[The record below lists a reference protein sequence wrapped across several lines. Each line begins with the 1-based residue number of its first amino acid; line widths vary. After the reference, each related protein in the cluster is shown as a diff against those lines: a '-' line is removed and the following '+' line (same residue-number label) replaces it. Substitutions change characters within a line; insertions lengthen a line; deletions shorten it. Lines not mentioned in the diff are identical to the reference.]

1 MTWQQTLLTLD
12 APGVVEFG
20 LHQMQLKSA
29 TPKWRRHAGGAQTR
43 FQSLRSALFS
53 PDKGARVACLGRST
67 YAKRVYAAGLNAIVP
82 FVGTWLRGSELAFL
96 VRAAA
101 AEPEVTLVPAA
112 ELSALQGNDHQALLN
127 ALSEKFGRGAHQHGV
142 RLLASGEV
150 RLP

>member
-1 MTWQQTLLTLD
+1 MTWGQILSTLD
-12 APGVVEFG
+12 TTGVVEFG
-20 LHQMQLKSA
+20 VHQMQLKSA
-29 TPKWRRHAGGAQTR
+29 TPKWRRHTGGAQTR

-67 YAKRVYAAGLNAIVP
+67 YAKKVYAAGLNSIVP

-96 VRAAA
+96 IRAAA

-112 ELSALQGNDHQALLN
+112 ELSSLHGTDHQALLN
-127 ALSEKFGRGAHQHGV
+127 ALSEQFGRGAQQHGV

-150 RLP
+150 RVP